1 MNKTHG
7 GIIPTF
13 HSPPDLALHLVSG
26 VAARLLTYSI
36 DVRQWA
42 FAQQV
47 QLFKP
52 QSNKTQLLNHHNITI
67 HT

>member
-47 QLFKP
+47 QLSYTAT
-52 QSNKTQLLNHHNITI
+52 QHKTIYLTNID
-67 HT
+67 